1 LAKVE
6 PKSIQGIEGHAMETR
21 YIGLAC
27 SFHDPAIAVVGSGGN
42 LLFAEATERSLQ
54 DKRAFMAPP
63 DGFHRID
70 SILRDYIQGADR
82 LVVAKSWSRRFS
94 IRELAWMIKGHTSSL
109 GVLQWLIPT
118 HIAAV
123 GSAGRNLIFKA
134 REMLG
139 TSGRP
144 LRIQRTSFDH
154 HLCHAAAASFNSP
167 FEEAGCAVLDG
178 AGEATSVAFFRY
190 NKGILHR
197 IPVRQSVNSLG
208 LFYQF
213 ICDWSG
219 FNSFK
224 GEEWKVMG
232 LASYGKLDEI
242 ILKDLRRLISVRDLQ
257 IIYPAA
263 RSEYN
268 QIVNKYSE
276 RTRSTLPSDY
286 RANLAHTGQYVFS
299 EIAIQ
304 LLRNLHKK
312 VPCKNLVLGGGC
324 ALNSAFNGSILE
336 LTEYEQLFIYPA
348 PADDGN
354 AVGAALLAYQSDTA
368 SKSVAGSTPSPYL
381 GSSILEAQVEHLVAV
396 AGLQAKWYG
405 DQVCKAVADMLADG
419 KVVAWVQGRAEFGP
433 RALGNRSILA
443 DPRDPGMKD
452 RINEIV
458 KDRESFR
465 PIAPA
470 IMHEFGSYYFEN
482 YQYSPYMERAIKFRD
497 DVKSTIPAVVHH
509 DGTGRL
515 QSVTAD
521 SNPRF
526 YELIDAFHRITNIP
540 LLVNTSLNV
549 MGKPIVHSLEDALAV
564 FYTTGIDAIAI
575 GGWVIR
581 KPARVLLPDL
591 QVTRSLT

>member
-1 LAKVE
+1 
-6 PKSIQGIEGHAMETR
+6 METR

-27 SFHDPAIAVVGSGGN
+27 SFHDPAIAVAGNSGN
-42 LLFAEATERSLQ
+42 LLFAEATERALQ
-54 DKRAFMAPP
+54 DKRAFMASP

-82 LVVAKSWSRRFS
+82 LLVAKSWSRRFS
-94 IRELAWMIKGHTSSL
+94 ISELAWMIRGHTSRL

-118 HIAAV
+118 HMAAV

-134 REMLG
+134 REMLAP
-139 TSGRP
+139 SGGP

-154 HLCHAAAASFNSP
+154 HLCHAAAACFTSP

-190 NKGILHR
+190 HKGILQR

-208 LFYQF
+208 LFYQL
-213 ICDWSG
+213 ICDWCG
-219 FNSFK
+219 FSSFK

-232 LASYGKLDEI
+232 LASYGKLDQI
-242 ILKDLRRLISVRDLQ
+242 ILRDLRRLISVRDLQ
-257 IIYPAA
+257 IVYPVG

-286 RANLAHTGQYVFS
+286 RVNLAHTGQYVFS
-299 EIAIQ
+299 EIALQ
-304 LLRNLHKK
+304 LLRNLYKM
-312 VPCKNLVLGGGC
+312 VPCKNLILGGGC
-324 ALNSAFNGSILE
+324 ALNAAFNGSILE
-336 LTEYEQLFIYPA
+336 LTEYEQLFICPA

-354 AVGAALLAYQSDTA
+354 AVGAALLAYQSDT
-368 SKSVAGSTPSPYL
+368 SSESVVARSPSPYL
-381 GSSILEAQVEHLVAV
+381 GSSILESQVERLVDV
-396 AGLQAKWYG
+396 AGLQAEWYG
-405 DQVCKAVADMLADG
+405 DQVCKVVADMLADG
-419 KVVAWVQGRAEFGP
+419 KVVGWVQGRAEFGP

-443 DPRDPGMKD
+443 DPRDPGMKH
-452 RINEIV
+452 RINQIV

-470 IMHEFGSYYFEN
+470 IMHEFGPSYFQD
-482 YQYSPYMERAIKFRD
+482 YQYSPYMERAIRFRD

-521 SNPRF
+521 TNPRF
-526 YELIDAFHRITNIP
+526 YELIDAFRRVTTIP

-575 GGWVIR
+575 GAWVIR
-581 KPARVLLPDL
+581 KPARMLLPKL
-591 QVTRSLT
+591 QVPRS